1 MKSFKSS
8 FGPSLGQ
15 QADVTNRLF
24 DSVDRMAEA
33 LRPAHREAQAPAHH
47 GHRIQEAA
55 QPSHRAAA
63 DRSATQRAPA
73 DALPFAQEAAYLPEM
88 AYDGVLLEVD
98 LDSGCGHMGLRGTE
112 TGRVPILI
120 SDPLLRQPGNVYLT
134 ALAHM
139 QPLHFLA
146 RASVDANGEISRLY
160 VSGLVQPTEAAGE
173 LPEADH
179 EAHREAHREAQRVDE
194 RQADQPRQASRG

>member
-1 MKSFKSS
+1 MKSFESS

-47 GHRIQEAA
+47 GHRIQEG
-55 QPSHRAAA
+55 SHQAPRSAA
-63 DRSATQRAPA
+63 DIRPAQRAPA
-73 DALPFAQEAAYLPEM
+73 GAVPLAQEVAFLPEM

-120 SDPLLRQPGNVYLT
+120 SDPVLRQPGNVYLT

-139 QPLHFLA
+139 QSLHFLA
-146 RASVDANGEISRLY
+146 RASVDGNGEISRLY
-160 VSGLVQPTEAAGE
+160 VSGLAQPTQAAGE
-173 LPEADH
+173 LPQADH
-179 EAHREAHREAQRVDE
+179 EAHRVANRMAE
-194 RQADQPRQASRG
+194 RQADQPRQASQG